1 MKEYKYIIVGTNEE
15 LNTIEHAINTYLMRD
30 YSASPKRLKSC
41 TDSITFS
48 VDLSLMWS
56 ESFET
61 VLTRAL
67 RKGLKG
73 TKTMYSTNW
82 VVDII

>member
-15 LNTIEHAINTYLMRD
+15 INAIEHAIDSFLARD
-30 YSASPKRLKSC
+30 YSATPKRLKSC

-48 VDLSLMWS
+48 VSLSLMWA
-56 ESFET
+56 ESFES
-61 VLTRAL
+61 VLSRAL

-73 TKTMYSTNW
+73 TKTMYSNNW
-82 VVDII
+82 IVDII